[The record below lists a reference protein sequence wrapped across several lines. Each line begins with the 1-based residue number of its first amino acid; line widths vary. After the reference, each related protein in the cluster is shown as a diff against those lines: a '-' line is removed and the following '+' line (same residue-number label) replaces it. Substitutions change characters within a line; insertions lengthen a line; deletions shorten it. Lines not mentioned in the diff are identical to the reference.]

1 MFEKLNQQNLDNPR
15 EIDKSLLEKNQET
28 GKKLPA
34 WADSSQEIDISFDEL
49 DKIGEELNQELDQL
63 GEQIEKGTEILS
75 DIFAIYDKVQ
85 SGELNESEAERL
97 LEDKE
102 RNLETMFPNALDE
115 HQKKQLEPNTTYETD
130 TATFN
135 TDEKGRVITVIFTPV
150 LNDSPR
156 TAEDKRNTAETKK
169 NGKED
174 DDGGHIQ
181 AHSLGG
187 TSDPFNLVPQN
198 DNLNRG
204 KYKALENKF
213 RNALKEGKEVNV
225 EVKLRYDDPEY
236 PNRPSHFEVTF
247 VIDGIPGVETFKNEK
262 NGGKDGTTATTA

>member
-28 GKKLPA
+28 GKELPA

-102 RNLETMFPNALDE
+102 RNLETMFPNAL
-115 HQKKQLEPNTTYETD
+115 
-130 TATFN
+130 
-135 TDEKGRVITVIFTPV
+135 
-150 LNDSPR
+150 
-156 TAEDKRNTAETKK
+156 
-169 NGKED
+169 
-174 DDGGHIQ
+174 
-181 AHSLGG
+181 
-187 TSDPFNLVPQN
+187 
-198 DNLNRG
+198 
-204 KYKALENKF
+204 
-213 RNALKEGKEVNV
+213 
-225 EVKLRYDDPEY
+225 
-236 PNRPSHFEVTF
+236 
-247 VIDGIPGVETFKNEK
+247 
-262 NGGKDGTTATTA
+262 